1 MQRIANKN
9 ARKCVEQKTPFK
21 GSNMYGVCKS
31 VLNSE
36 LFVVYSYGE
45 HFPMFIA
52 EWEKGAD
59 PDTALWYENADK
71 FYMGGTVS
79 RSTERQR
86 SYARPFGI
94 DYQFSRLTTEAMCVM
109 ADYGIAGVAALM
121 REAA

>member
-1 MQRIANKN
+1 MERIANKN
-9 ARKCVEQKTPFK
+9 AREYVENKTPFK
-21 GSNMYGVCKS
+21 GSNMFALWGTT
-31 VLNSE
+31 LTTE
-36 LFVVYSYGE
+36 LYVVYSYGH

-86 SYARPFGI
+86 SQARPFGI

-109 ADYGIAGVAALM
+109 ADHGIAGVAVLM